1 MKKKLALL
9 TISVAAAATIWIWLI
24 DFTGLQYIRFYCY
37 GHLFCYQIAQ
47 IIEKPFWQKLIP
59 TTKVLD
65 PFFWPLTLSKPK
77 IPEGKI
83 YRLIIQNN
91 DFQNL
96 VDNLPTDPKGY
107 LTSKY
112 KKTQPATLIHSNQ
125 SIPAKVRFRGISFNH
140 WRNPKKSWR
149 IYLPTPTQSGKKV
162 LDFIIPEDKNFFV
175 YFAAGSYAKKLG
187 IMLSQPE
194 IAYLSINN
202 GQFLPYLLLE
212 IHNNNDFLER
222 RGASAGPLFTDRD
235 PYPNM
240 PLLYENIEGWE
251 VANANDLPSPPDFAP
266 VEELVKLMQLNDVE
280 FEKRLPALVDMPS
293 FYAWNA
299 LAMLLGNRLE
309 DEHHN
314 TLIYQNPASGKLEFI
329 PSDIEINTRRV
340 FEESKLPTFDQPYNP
355 FISRVL
361 SIPAFKEKRDK
372 LLRNF
377 TADRNNL
384 SQALAAVDS
393 EYRQTT
399 PYFLQDSWKNYSRL
413 SYFVETTRVRRALI
427 ERFDHINK
435 VLTSNDE

>member
-9 TISVAAAATIWIWLI
+9 TIFVAAAATIWIWLI
-24 DFTGLQYIRFYCY
+24 DFTGLQSIRFYCY
-37 GHLFCYQIAQ
+37 NHRFCNPIAQ
-47 IIEKPFWQKLIP
+47 VIENPFWQKLFP
-59 TTKVLD
+59 TTKVFD

-77 IPEGKI
+77 ISEEKI

-96 VDNLPTDPKGY
+96 VDNLPIDPKGY

-125 SIPAKVRFRGISFNH
+125 SIPVKVRFRGISFNH

-149 IYLPTPTQSGKKV
+149 IYLSTPTQSGKKV

-187 IMLSQPE
+187 IMLPQPE

-212 IHNNNDFLER
+212 IHNNDFLER
-222 RGASAGPLFTDRD
+222 RGASAGPLFVDRD
-235 PYPNM
+235 PYPDM
-240 PLLYENIEGWE
+240 PPLYENIEGWE
-251 VANANDLPSPPDFAP
+251 VANANDLPNPPDFAP
-266 VEELVKLMQLNDVE
+266 IKELVKLMQLNDAE
-280 FEKRLPALVDMPS
+280 FERRLPSLVDIQS
-293 FYAWNA
+293 LYAWNA

-314 TLIYQNPASGKLEFI
+314 ALIYQNPASGKLEFI
-329 PSDIEINTRRV
+329 PSDIGIDTRRI
-340 FEESKLPTFDQPYNP
+340 FEESKLSTFDQNYNP
-355 FISRVL
+355 LVSRIL
-361 SIPAFKEKRDK
+361 NIPAFKQQRNELLEK
-372 LLRNF
+372 F
-377 TADRNNL
+377 TAGQDNL
-384 SQALAAVDS
+384 SQALATADS
-393 EYRQTT
+393 EYRQAT
-399 PYFLQDSWKNYSRL
+399 PYFLQDSWKNYSNI
-413 SYFVETTRVRRALI
+413 SYFVETARVRRALI